1 MTDKLYFPFVA
12 LQKHHQ
18 WKGEAGPETRGVVP
32 PVTGTIRLME
42 ETGATQSNVK
52 ACRTCTHKCANV
64 TCCSALV
71 QHLLAQLLPA
81 LEEVTGGHFS
91 WLEEL
96 VDGDRKLESQ
106 VLQSSSIPTHTHT
119 HFSGYDLFLE
129 IFG

>member
-1 MTDKLYFPFVA
+1 
-12 LQKHHQ
+12 
-18 WKGEAGPETRGVVP
+18 
-32 PVTGTIRLME
+32 ME

-64 TCCSALV
+64 TCCSALL

-106 VLQSSSIPTHTHT
+106 VLQSSSIPAHNTDTQTDT
-119 HFSGYDLFLE
+119 HFSEYDLFLE